1 MNQSLKSKR
10 DELRYKWLFINT
22 GQIHQAWKYRQWSL
36 LKKIAQEKPRQ
47 GFDAGFNAAIQAV
60 IELLGE
66 FNQITAATDGMIA
79 KKYNVDIDSAYIQGA
94 RSQHEQM
101 LNKLRGES

>member
-10 DELRYKWLFINT
+10 DTLADKYVFKINGHRWSNNDNTAGDNFGSYK
-22 GQIHQAWKYRQWSL
+22 
-36 LKKIAQEKPRQ
+36 
-47 GFDAGFNAAIQAV
+47 AGFNDAIQAV

-66 FNQITAATDGMIA
+66 FDEKETVVHFNKIEGDEGFYDEETAI
-79 KKYNVDIDSAYIQGA
+79 VFS
-94 RSQHEQM
+94 RWQHEQI

>member
-10 DELRYKWLFINT
+10 DELATEYGERYPEAF
-22 GQIHQAWKYRQWSL
+22 
-36 LKKIAQEKPRQ
+36 QE
-47 GFDAGFNAAIQAV
+47 GFNAAIQAV

-66 FNQITAATDGMIA
+66 FDEDKSRSAGGFGTAYPYDFVKGA
-79 KKYNVDIDSAYIQGA
+79 KF
-94 RSQHEQM
+94 QHEQM